1 MSIPITRPSFDEQER
16 EMILK
21 PLETGW
27 VTQGP
32 YVAEFERLFKEFT
45 NGRYAVAVS
54 NCTAA
59 LHLSLIALGVGC
71 GDKVI
76 LPSFTYVASANAIE
90 YTGAEVVFCDIDLRT
105 FNINTKEIEELLVK
119 GQEAFVSENLGMLYS
134 LKKSLEKKNILKRFG
149 NIIHMI

>member
-1 MSIPITRPSFDEQER
+1 MSIPITRPFFDEQER

-21 PLETGW
+21 PLESGW
-27 VTQGP
+27 ITQGP

-59 LHLSLIALGVGC
+59 LHLSLIALGVGY

-76 LPSFTYVASANAIE
+76 LPSFTFVASANAIE

-105 FNINTKEIEELLVK
+105 FNINT
-119 GQEAFVSENLGMLYS
+119 
-134 LKKSLEKKNILKRFG
+134 
-149 NIIHMI
+149 